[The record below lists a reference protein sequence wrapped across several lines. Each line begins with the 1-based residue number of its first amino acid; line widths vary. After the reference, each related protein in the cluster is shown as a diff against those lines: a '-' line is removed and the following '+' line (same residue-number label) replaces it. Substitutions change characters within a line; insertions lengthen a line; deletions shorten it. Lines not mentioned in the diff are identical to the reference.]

1 MPIRWEDWHLE
12 HRLRHLRTR
21 FSPATF
27 HGKKS
32 SSTRLK
38 DYCGWH
44 RQKDTREV
52 LGRSLR
58 SHQLDAKSW
67 SKIEA
72 HGGRFDKVAKDKVEN
87 KWEKNARLVLETKV
101 QGGEIGQKGKRTNFK
116 ARIARSERSRHENKR
131 KSHQRAL
138 WTKTVKNAS
147 TQNGQPITKFP
158 A

>member
-1 MPIRWEDWHLE
+1 MLIRWEDWHLE

-32 SSTRLK
+32 SLTRPK

-52 LGRSLR
+52 FGRSLR

-72 HGGRFDKVAKDKVEN
+72 HGGRFDKASKDKAEN
-87 KWEKNARLVLETKV
+87 QWEKNARLVLEIKV
-101 QGGEIGQKGKRTNFK
+101 QGSKTGQKGKRTNFK

-138 WTKTVKNAS
+138 WAETAKNAS
-147 TQNGQPITKFP
+147 TQNGELIIKLH